1 MQRLDSGLH
10 ILPSRRTS
18 AQQVVVV
25 EGAEFMYVLRQ
36 SQGRAYAQASGVSWT
51 YVVLACPTE
60 VRRPVPAKK
69 LVVIEHA

>member
-1 MQRLDSGLH
+1 
-10 ILPSRRTS
+10 
-18 AQQVVVV
+18 
-25 EGAEFMYVLRQ
+25 MYVLRQ